1 MSNFLSKINKLK
13 YFLEETEELIEIK
26 DYTEMEIVNKRAG
39 NIITNLSDLASQTE
53 ELKIERGL
61 SPRSARKWKN
71 DIKSKYAAL
80 VNDNE
85 RLRKC
90 LGDREKEITRRKED
104 LKRNQQIEDERRLYE
119 LRER

>member
-1 MSNFLSKINKLK
+1 
-13 YFLEETEELIEIK
+13 
-26 DYTEMEIVNKRAG
+26 MEIVNKQAG
-39 NIITNLSDLASQTE
+39 NIITNLLDLVSQTE
-53 ELKIERGL
+53 ELKIEWGL
-61 SPRSARKWKN
+61 SPRSVRQWKK

-90 LGDREKEITRRKED
+90 LGDIEKENYAKERRFEAEPTD
-104 LKRNQQIEDERRLYE
+104 RRRLYE